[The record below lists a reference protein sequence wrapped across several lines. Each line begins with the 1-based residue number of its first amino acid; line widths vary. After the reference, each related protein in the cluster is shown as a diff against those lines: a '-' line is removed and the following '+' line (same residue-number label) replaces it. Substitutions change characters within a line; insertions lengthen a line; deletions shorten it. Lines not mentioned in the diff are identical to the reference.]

1 MTRELMMHP
10 CVGGLL
16 ELPQFRECMGLVPF
30 RPEVIAQYIHAVLPR
45 DWKGEQQSDQTCVEA

>member
-1 MTRELMMHP
+1 MMHP

-45 DWKGEQQSDQTCVEA
+45 DWKGEQQWDQR